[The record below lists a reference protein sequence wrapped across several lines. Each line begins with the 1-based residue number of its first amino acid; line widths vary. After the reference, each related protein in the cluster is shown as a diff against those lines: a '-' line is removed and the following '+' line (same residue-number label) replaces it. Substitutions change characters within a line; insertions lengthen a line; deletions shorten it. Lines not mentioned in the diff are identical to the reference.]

1 MYPKIGEGGNE
12 RAAMSEP
19 TSGRA
24 DEDNQDREQ
33 ELDESAKSSD
43 QAKRREA
50 EMEETGEE
58 NAA

>member
-1 MYPKIGEGGNE
+1 LEK
-12 RAAMSEP
+12 AAMRGEP

-24 DEDNQDREQ
+24 NEDNQDREQ
-33 ELDESAKSSD
+33 ELDDSAKSSD

>member
-1 MYPKIGEGGNE
+1 VAGARGSGDIP
-12 RAAMSEP
+12 EP

-24 DEDNQDREQ
+24 DEDNQGREQ
-33 ELDESAKSSD
+33 ELDDSAKSSD
-43 QAKRREA
+43 RAKRREA

>member
-1 MYPKIGEGGNE
+1 LEK
-12 RAAMSEP
+12 AAMSEP

-24 DEDNQDREQ
+24 NEDDEKDREQ
-33 ELDESAKSSD
+33 ELDDSAKSSD
-43 QAKRREA
+43 QAKKREA

>member
-1 MYPKIGEGGNE
+1 MRG
-12 RAAMSEP
+12 EP
-19 TSGRA
+19 TSGHT
-24 DEDNQDREQ
+24 DENNQDREQ
-33 ELDESAKSSD
+33 ELDDSAKSSD

>member
-1 MYPKIGEGGNE
+1 
-12 RAAMSEP
+12 MSEP
-19 TSGRA
+19 TSGRT
-24 DEDNQDREQ
+24 DEENNQDREQ
-33 ELDESAKSSD
+33 ELDDSAKSSD

>member
-1 MYPKIGEGGNE
+1 LEK
-12 RAAMSEP
+12 AAMSEP

-33 ELDESAKSSD
+33 ELDDSAKSSD

-50 EMEETGEE
+50 EMEENGEE

>member
-1 MYPKIGEGGNE
+1 
-12 RAAMSEP
+12 MSGP

-24 DEDNQDREQ
+24 DDDNKDQEQ
-33 ELDESAKSSD
+33 ELDDSAKSSD
-43 QAKRREA
+43 QAKKREA

>member
-1 MYPKIGEGGNE
+1 
-12 RAAMSEP
+12 MSEP
-19 TSGRA
+19 TSGRTDEDNT

-33 ELDESAKSSD
+33 ELDDSAKSSD

>member
-1 MYPKIGEGGNE
+1 LEK
-12 RAAMSEP
+12 AAMSEP
-19 TSGRA
+19 TLGRA

-33 ELDESAKSSD
+33 ELHDSAKSSD

>member
-1 MYPKIGEGGNE
+1 
-12 RAAMSEP
+12 MSEP

-24 DEDNQDREQ
+24 DEDNQNREQ
-33 ELDESAKSSD
+33 ELDNSGKSSD
-43 QAKRREA
+43 QAKKREA